1 MYNITSGSLRTWT
14 DIDIRYHAGVSN
26 EMLVFLGDFFLH
38 YEAWIGP
45 GTPWGLWCE
54 IFKET
59 FPEQYRSIDPWLWL
73 QRAKVISVNSVC
85 TGNLDT
91 LPSTCTLTIYKKSEK
106 FAVRETSERE
116 RKRERKREREIIPGG
131 RLSML
136 PLMRTQK
143 IYVCRHDFMLLR
155 RSEILTTRF
164 FVDTLKRSFVDSMG
178 ILRNLMV
185 I

>member
-1 MYNITSGSLRTWT
+1 
-14 DIDIRYHAGVSN
+14 
-26 EMLVFLGDFFLH
+26 MLVFLGDFFLH

-45 GTPWGLWCE
+45 GTPWGSWCE

-106 FAVRETSERE
+106 FAVRETSQRERE
-116 RKRERKREREIIPGG
+116 REKEEKEREEREREIIPGG

-136 PLMRTQK
+136 RPNAYSKNIRLSSRFHATTTQRN
-143 IYVCRHDFMLLR
+143 INNSIFRWYV
-155 RSEILTTRF
+155 ET
-164 FVDTLKRSFVDSMG
+164 
-178 ILRNLMV
+178 
-185 I
+185 